1 MPVINCTT
9 IFWSVPGI
17 MHTVTCMHS
26 VYVARLCVHVHTKGT
41 YVHTNLGSLVLEKLV
56 QHVCESV

>member
-1 MPVINCTT
+1 
-9 IFWSVPGI
+9 
-17 MHTVTCMHS
+17 MHS
-26 VYVARLCVHVHTKGT
+26 VYVARLCVRVHTKGT